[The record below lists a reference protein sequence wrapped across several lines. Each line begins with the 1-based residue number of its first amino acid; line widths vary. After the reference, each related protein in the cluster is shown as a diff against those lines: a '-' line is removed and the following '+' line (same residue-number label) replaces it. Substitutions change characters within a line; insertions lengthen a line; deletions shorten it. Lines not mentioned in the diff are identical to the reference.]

1 MHQLS
6 LGKRQGKS
14 GFTESSSG
22 TQLTDKHQKQEHT
35 WNPFLSQEWNAFFQ
49 LGFTDFKPPLQDL
62 DAYFK
67 KKKAAI
73 FHGDVTSAHFCSSA
87 VSAQGTQS
95 SCLTRGTHCLPFSNN
110 PLGIILGLGLFQLSC
125 LSPFPWC
132 LGILLG
138 SSGHRVS
145 NFSALECSLQYLMSE
160 VFREFSKQWLRRILR
175 ITGLHLP
182 TVYPILFL
190 YWEPRSSP
198 KLMEFFT

>member
-1 MHQLS
+1 MKCLLPVRIH
-6 LGKRQGKS
+6 R
-14 GFTESSSG
+14 
-22 TQLTDKHQKQEHT
+22 
-35 WNPFLSQEWNAFFQ
+35 FQ
-49 LGFTDFKPPLQDL
+49 ASITRFGCLLE
-62 DAYFK
+62 

-73 FHGDVTSAHFCSSA
+73 LHGDVTSAHFCSSA